1 MQKPKAWGIRLLRS
15 GGKVDERRGVL
26 EGRWVMLNW
35 RALICACGLL
45 VAVLAFRVFYIQEL
59 FFAFVFFAILFLL
72 LLLMAAAVFCVLYAY
87 AKGMAYLAV
96 RITAQGHHAL
106 PLFRVRVLWFA
117 PTVTRTVQALLLA
130 HRILFYP
137 FYSLGHQWSQSFR
150 RDVSQFRED
159 TERAAKH
166 LRFFLKHN

>member
-1 MQKPKAWGIRLLRS
+1 
-15 GGKVDERRGVL
+15 
-26 EGRWVMLNW
+26 MLNW

-59 FFAFVFFAILFLL
+59 FFAFLFFAILFLL

-87 AKGMAYLAV
+87 AKGMAYLTV

-106 PLFRVRVLWFA
+106 PLFRILVLWFA
-117 PTVTRTVQALLLA
+117 PTVTRTAQALLLA

-137 FYSLGHQWSQSFR
+137 FHSLVHQWSQSFR

-159 TERAAKH
+159 TERAVKH
-166 LRFFLKHN
+166 LRFLLKHN

>member
-1 MQKPKAWGIRLLRS
+1 
-15 GGKVDERRGVL
+15 
-26 EGRWVMLNW
+26 MLNW

-59 FFAFVFFAILFLL
+59 FFAFLFFAIVFLL

-96 RITAQGHHAL
+96 RISAQEHHAL
-106 PLFRVRVLWFA
+106 PLFRILVLWFA
-117 PTVTRTVQALLLA
+117 PTVTRTAQALLLA
-130 HRILFYP
+130 HRILFFP
-137 FYSLGHQWSQSFR
+137 FYGLVREWSQSFR

-159 TERAAKH
+159 TERAVKH
-166 LRFFLKHN
+166 LRILLKHD